1 MKKAWS
7 SMPASFPRQHELM
20 YQKATSDLALATHAL
35 AIDDDEIDIEIIF
48 FHLQQAAEKY
58 LKALLSFQGV
68 HYEKIHD
75 IRRLIA
81 LCQINVI
88 ELPDQTERLVD
99 LNPFAVEGRYAVVA
113 DDMYDAQVFIDLL
126 RKMKNHVANRI
137 GKEDVHGLIIIK

>member
-20 YQKATSDLALATHAL
+20 YQKA
-35 AIDDDEIDIEIIF
+35 
-48 FHLQQAAEKY
+48 
-58 LKALLSFQGV
+58 LLPFQGV

-81 LCQINVI
+81 LCQISVI

-99 LNPFAVEGRYAVVA
+99 LNPFAVEGRYDVVA

-137 GKEDVHGLIIIK
+137 GKEDVHGSIIIK

>member
-1 MKKAWS
+1 MKKASS
-7 SMPASFPRQHELM
+7 SMPANFPRQHELM

-58 LKALLSFQGV
+58 LKALLSNQGV

-81 LCQINVI
+81 LCQINGI
-88 ELPDQTERLVD
+88 ELPDQAEKLVD

-113 DDMYDAQVFIDLL
+113 DDMYDAQLFIDLL
-126 RKMKNHVANRI
+126 KKMKSHV
-137 GKEDVHGLIIIK
+137 GSIIIK

>member
-1 MKKAWS
+1 
-7 SMPASFPRQHELM
+7 MPASYPRQHELM
-20 YQKATSDLALATHAL
+20 YQKGTSDLALATHAL
-35 AIDDDEIDIEIIF
+35 AIDDDDIDVEIIF

-81 LCQINVI
+81 ICKINI
-88 ELPDQTERLVD
+88 IDLPDQTERLVE
-99 LNPFAVEGRYAVVA
+99 LNPFAVEGRYAVIA

-126 RKMKNHVANRI
+126 RKMKIHVANRI
-137 GKEDVHGLIIIK
+137 GKENVHGTAM